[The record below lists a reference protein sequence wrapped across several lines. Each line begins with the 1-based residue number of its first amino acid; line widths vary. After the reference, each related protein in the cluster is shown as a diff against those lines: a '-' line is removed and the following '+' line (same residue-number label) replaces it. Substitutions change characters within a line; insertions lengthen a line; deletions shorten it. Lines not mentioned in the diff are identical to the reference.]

1 MTEQQVCELIAK
13 YRETKD
19 VRLRNRIAEHY
30 LYIADI
36 LAMMFVGR
44 GVEYDD
50 LKQVGCYSVLR
61 GIDRFDPEKGVKFS
75 TFITPTITGEIKNYF
90 RDKSRVIKLPRAL
103 AKIGAQVREFVGR
116 YEAENGGKPTVK
128 VIAGALNLPEEKV
141 LQGLEL
147 GGTLSLDTLKKTAA
161 DGAAS
166 LYTFL
171 PDKDDQYDKMEETD
185 ALSRAISTLTD
196 TEKQIVE
203 LRYQKE
209 LSQNETAQRLGVS
222 QMFVS
227 RSERKILQKMKE
239 QLAGSV

>member
-1 MTEQQVCELIAK
+1 
-13 YRETKD
+13 
-19 VRLRNRIAEHY
+19 
-30 LYIADI
+30 
-36 LAMMFVGR
+36 
-44 GVEYDD
+44 
-50 LKQVGCYSVLR
+50 
-61 GIDRFDPEKGVKFS
+61 
-75 TFITPTITGEIKNYF
+75 
-90 RDKSRVIKLPRAL
+90 
-103 AKIGAQVREFVGR
+103 
-116 YEAENGGKPTVK
+116 
-128 VIAGALNLPEEKV
+128 
-141 LQGLEL
+141 
-147 GGTLSLDTLKKTAA
+147 LDTLKKTDD